1 MSPRYLMV
9 LGNPAPDRDE
19 LLARVCSRTG
29 LQPAFTN
36 SRVAALANPACRCIP
51 VGESGC
57 ILGWLFHRNGPA
69 RQLVGLSGDEAA
81 AIVSS
86 DGNTMLSS
94 FWGGYVA
101 AIAGSASVKVVRDPS
116 GMLPCYFSSVGGFVL
131 FASDAEI
138 LAATG
143 VAIDID
149 FEEIGRQLYR
159 AFVPSPSTALRD
171 IQELLAGFALRV
183 PMSIEDQEP

>member
-1 MSPRYLMV
+1 MTPRYLMV
-9 LGNPAPDRDE
+9 VGDPAPDRDE

-29 LQPAFTN
+29 LQSAFAN

-69 RQLVGLSGDEAA
+69 RQLDGLSADEAA
-81 AIVSS
+81 AVSSS
-86 DGNTMLSS
+86 DGSAILSS

-101 AIAGSASVKVVRDPS
+101 AFAGSASVRVMRDPS
-116 GMLPCYFSSVGGFVL
+116 GMLPCYFASCGDFIL

-138 LAATG
+138 LVAAG
-143 VAIDID
+143 VAINFD

-159 AFVPSPSTALRD
+159 AFVPSPSTALRN
-171 IQELLAGFALRV
+171 IRE
-183 PMSIEDQEP
+183 